1 MPLSFLLRRWAE
13 LQSTADADKHVQ
25 AIAALKGEN
34 IRYKT
39 FATIP
44 GGLQRLDAQRWET
57 RHPRLSVLPLRQKV
71 RPGKG
76 PGRPA
81 GLPEPVKKHRKRAGF
96 HRLFFLSV
104 FAEFREQQALVV
116 L

>member
-44 GGLQRLDAQRWET
+44 GGFQRLDA
-57 RHPRLSVLPLRQKV
+57 
-71 RPGKG
+71 
-76 PGRPA
+76 
-81 GLPEPVKKHRKRAGF
+81 
-96 HRLFFLSV
+96 
-104 FAEFREQQALVV
+104 
-116 L
+116 

>member
-44 GGLQRLDAQRWET
+44 GGSSAWMRNA
-57 RHPRLSVLPLRQKV
+57 
-71 RPGKG
+71 GK
-76 PGRPA
+76 PA
-81 GLPEPVKKHRKRAGF
+81 TPASLYYLYVKKADLEKARD
-96 HRLFFLSV
+96 
-104 FAEFREQQALVV
+104 ALRDFQSQ
-116 L
+116 